1 MTVRMIPNQL
11 VYNYLCRLEEARIW
25 VTCCTKVELPKA
37 TEGLEESLRNGVV
50 LAKLAKFVTPDV
62 KFRVFDE
69 ELNYFNEHGLNFR
82 HTDNINAFRRSL
94 EKIKEIFNT

>member
-1 MTVRMIPNQL
+1 M
-11 VYNYLCRLEEARIW
+11 
-25 VTCCTKVELPKA
+25 
-37 TEGLEESLRNGVV
+37 EESLRNGVV

-94 EKIKEIFNT
+94 EKIKEIFNTFLRVVQDILFLKSLSERVGSDMERL

>member
-1 MTVRMIPNQL
+1 M
-11 VYNYLCRLEEARIW
+11 
-25 VTCCTKVELPKA
+25 
-37 TEGLEESLRNGVV
+37 EESLRNGVV

-94 EKIKEIFNT
+94 EKIKEIFDTFNSHSTRNLYLGQMVVKIEKVTLNILSRNDRYI

>member
-1 MTVRMIPNQL
+1 M
-11 VYNYLCRLEEARIW
+11 
-25 VTCCTKVELPKA
+25 
-37 TEGLEESLRNGVV
+37 EESLRNGVV

-94 EKIKEIFNT
+94 EKIKEIFNTFLRVVQDISFLNQCRKEADPT

>member
-1 MTVRMIPNQL
+1 M
-11 VYNYLCRLEEARIW
+11 
-25 VTCCTKVELPKA
+25 
-37 TEGLEESLRNGVV
+37 EESLRNGVV

-94 EKIKEIFNT
+94 EKIKEIFNTFLRVVQDILFLKSLSERVGSDIERL

>member
-1 MTVRMIPNQL
+1 M
-11 VYNYLCRLEEARIW
+11 
-25 VTCCTKVELPKA
+25 
-37 TEGLEESLRNGVV
+37 EESLRNGVV

-94 EKIKEIFNT
+94 EKIKEIFNTFLRVVQDILFLKSLLERVGSDIERL